1 MTNLAI
7 FVALGWFWLTFYSV
21 GPLTSWTQ
29 VAVGGLSLA
38 LGCLAFALWGA
49 ATAARRRPR

>member
-29 VAVGGLSLA
+29 VAIGGASL
-38 LGCLAFALWGA
+38 LVGCLAAGFWG
-49 ATAARRRPR
+49 TAMVARRRPR

>member
-1 MTNLAI
+1 MGNLAI

-29 VAVGGLSLA
+29 VAVGALSLLVA
-38 LGCLAFALWGA
+38 CLASALWGA
-49 ATAARRRPR
+49 AAAARRRLR

>member
-29 VAVGGLSLA
+29 VAIGGLTLVV
-38 LGCLAFALWGA
+38 GCFVAALWGA
-49 ATAARRRPR
+49 AIAMRRRPR

>member
-21 GPLTSWTQ
+21 GPLTTWTQ
-29 VAVGGLSLA
+29 VAVGGLA
-38 LGCLAFALWGA
+38 LLSVCLAAAFWGNA
-49 ATAARRRPR
+49 IAARRRPR